1 MKKLAKF
8 PSNVWKT
15 HKMQQ
20 LGQKWGSKSYLDP
33 KKMRLP
39 DLAKRDFLLIFAHFS
54 TLSPQ
59 KWPKIKKLAKFPS
72 NVWKTHEMQQHGQKW
87 GSKSYLGPNLK
98 VLPKYAIAITK
109 NPKMYRILQ
118 NFGERANFAT
128 TLNNLPASSYDSV
141 KSYTESTTYVIRI
154 FKMARNVKRKLF

>member
-39 DLAKRDFLLIFAHFS
+39 DLAKHDFLLIFF
-54 TLSPQ
+54 
-59 KWPKIKKLAKFPS
+59 
-72 NVWKTHEMQQHGQKW
+72 
-87 GSKSYLGPNLK
+87 
-98 VLPKYAIAITK
+98 
-109 NPKMYRILQ
+109 
-118 NFGERANFAT
+118 
-128 TLNNLPASSYDSV
+128 
-141 KSYTESTTYVIRI
+141 
-154 FKMARNVKRKLF
+154 